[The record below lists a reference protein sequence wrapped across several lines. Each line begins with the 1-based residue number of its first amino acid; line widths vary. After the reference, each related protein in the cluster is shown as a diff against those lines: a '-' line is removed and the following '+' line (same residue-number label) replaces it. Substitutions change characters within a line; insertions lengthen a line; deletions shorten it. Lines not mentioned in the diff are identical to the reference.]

1 MSRVSR
7 VASSHQPLASGVL
20 GAYAAPS
27 FAQSFIHG
35 PAVSVLQ
42 GIYGKFFGL
51 ELQEIAL
58 VILIS
63 RIFDAVNDPVVGYLS
78 DRYRARHG
86 TRKPWLIVGSLIA
99 VVACWFL
106 YVPAGAV
113 TMWTFLFWYLLADVG
128 WTVSEVPYSAW
139 LAELTDDYEERARV
153 TTWRSMGRILGL
165 IAFFGLPI
173 ALSPISGS
181 TEFTPDSLRWAAGLA
196 AVALL
201 GTALLASAVVP
212 NGRARE
218 SGERASSPG
227 VAAAARAVVA
237 NRSLLSFTGMFAIG
251 GLGGGIGW
259 GLSFFYID
267 GYLQLGEQLAGLM
280 VVTIPISLV
289 ATPIWGALCRR
300 FGKQQAWAA
309 GNLGA
314 GVASLGYYWIAP
326 GPSAAALLT
335 VTLIVVNSMIVVE
348 AVAGPAVLADVVDYG
363 RLRFG
368 TDHAGS
374 YFAFY
379 TMVQKVNSGI
389 GSALGLAIAGF
400 FGFDATAA
408 TQSASGRFGLLLGFS
423 LLPALFLVVAALW
436 IWRFPIDRR
445 RHAVIVKALERRQE
459 RDGLAPTVG

>member
-1 MSRVSR
+1 MTT
-7 VASSHQPLASGVL
+7 PLGARVL

-42 GIYGKFFGL
+42 GIYAKFFGL

-63 RIFDAVNDPVVGYLS
+63 RIFDAVNDPVVGFLS

-86 TRKPWLIVGSLIA
+86 TRKPWLLAGSLVA

-106 YVPAGAV
+106 YVPAGPV

-201 GTALLASAVVP
+201 GTAIIAALVVP
-212 NGRARE
+212 NGRATE
-218 SGERASSPG
+218 SGSKPSSPG
-227 VAAAARAVVA
+227 LAAAARAVLG
-237 NRSLLSFTGMFAIG
+237 NRALLSFTGMFAIG

-267 GYLQLGEQLAGLM
+267 GYLQLGGQLAGLM
-280 VVTIPISLV
+280 VLSIPISLV
-289 ATPIWGALCRR
+289 ATPVWGMLCRR

-309 GNLGA
+309 GNVGA
-314 GVASLGYYWIAP
+314 ALASLAYYWISP
-326 GPSAAALLT
+326 GPGAAALLT

-348 AVAGPAVLADVVDYG
+348 AVAAPAVLADVVDYG

-368 TDHAGS
+368 ADHAGS

-379 TMVQKVNSGI
+379 TMVQKINTGI

-400 FGFDATAA
+400 FGFDAAA
-408 TQSASGRFGLLLGFS
+408 TTQSASGRFGLLLSFS
-423 LLPALFLVVAALW
+423 LLPAAFLMLSAVWVW
-436 IWRFPIDRR
+436 HFPIDRR
-445 RHAVIVKALERRQE
+445 RHGVIVSALERRAE
-459 RDGLAPTVG
+459 RGMLSS